1 MLATTLGVEF
11 DPGTGWDEREQL
23 YKMSG
28 KIVKTFNVT
37 QSAEGDK
44 NGLWTTVVA
53 AAVLLP

>member
-1 MLATTLGVEF
+1 V
-11 DPGTGWDEREQL
+11 R
-23 YKMSG
+23 
-28 KIVKTFNVT
+28 TFNIT